1 MKMVRKHKA
10 RLILCSGKGGTGKS
24 TVAAAIATH
33 FSENGQKTLLVSSDP
48 TQSLSG
54 IFNKRIGGEI
64 TKLSKDLHAIE
75 LDIEKITKRVEQEYR
90 KIFLDAL
97 GSWLD
102 EELTKD
108 LPLEMISGVDELFAL
123 DKIRRF
129 VGGDYNV
136 VVWDTSP
143 TAHTLRLLSL
153 SKKMSAAM
161 SHGLG
166 LYMKLKHPLQTLR
179 SWLGRK
185 GEPKIVK
192 AFKRLGKVT
201 AEIEK
206 MLASGKTELILVLN
220 PERLSINEGKQL
232 REAAERYNITI
243 KRVVVNKIITPCKC
257 RFCELKR
264 REQEQN
270 MARIHREYGDLKI
283 LTVPYLPYEIITMNR
298 IREYAGKLF
307 EE

>member
-1 MKMVRKHKA
+1 MVGKRRAK
-10 RLILCSGKGGTGKS
+10 LILCSGKGGTGKS

-33 FSENGQKTLLVSSDP
+33 FSGKGQKTLLVSSDP

-54 IFNKRIGGEI
+54 IFNKKIGGE
-64 TKLSKDLHAIE
+64 TTRLGKNLQALE
-75 LDIEKITKRVEQEYR
+75 LDIEKIAKQVEHEYR

-123 DKIRRF
+123 DKIRHF
-129 VGGDYNV
+129 VDRDYEV

-153 SKKMSAAM
+153 SKKMSTAM
-161 SHGLG
+161 TRSLS
-166 LYMKLKHPLQTLR
+166 LYVKLMHPIQSLKL
-179 SWLGRK
+179 WFGGK
-185 GEPKIVK
+185 EEPKIIK
-192 AFKRLGKVT
+192 AFKKLGRVT
-201 AEIEK
+201 TKIEK
-206 MLASGKTELILVLN
+206 MLSDGKTELILVLN

-243 KRVVVNKIITPCKC
+243 KRAVVNKLITPCKC

-264 REQEQN
+264 KEQEKN
-270 MARIHREYGDLKI
+270 LETIKAEYGDLKL
-283 LTVPYLPYEIITMNR
+283 LTMPYLPYEIITKER
-298 IREYAGKLF
+298 VKEYTSKLF

>member
-1 MKMVRKHKA
+1 MVGKRRAK
-10 RLILCSGKGGTGKS
+10 LILCSGKGGTGKS
-24 TVAAAIATH
+24 TVAAAVATH
-33 FSENGQKTLLVSSDP
+33 FSDKGQKTLLISSDP

-64 TKLSKDLHAIE
+64 TRLGKNLQAIE
-75 LDIEKITKRVEQEYR
+75 IDIEKIARKVEHEYR

-123 DKIRRF
+123 DKIRHF
-129 VGGDYNV
+129 VERDYNV

-153 SKKMSAAM
+153 SKKMSVAM
-161 SHGLG
+161 SHSLS
-166 LYMKLKHPLQTLR
+166 LYVKLMHPLQTLKL
-179 SWLGRK
+179 WLGKK
-185 GEPKIVK
+185 GEPKIIK
-192 AFKRLGKVT
+192 AFKKLGKVT
-201 AEIEK
+201 MKIEK
-206 MLASGKTELILVLN
+206 MLADGRTELILVLN

-232 REAAERYNITI
+232 REAAEKYNITI
-243 KRVVVNKIITPCKC
+243 KRAVVNKMITPCKC

-264 REQEQN
+264 KEQERNLKIIQ
-270 MARIHREYGDLKI
+270 EGYGDLKL
-283 LTVPYLPYEIITMNR
+283 LTVPYLPYEIITKER
-298 IREYAGKLF
+298 VKEYTDKLF

>member
-1 MKMVRKHKA
+1 MVRKRKA
-10 RLILCSGKGGTGKS
+10 KLILCSGKGGTGKS

-33 FSENGQKTLLVSSDP
+33 FSRNGQKTLLVSSDP

-54 IFNKRIGGEI
+54 IFNKKVGGEI
-64 TKLSKDLHAIE
+64 IRLGKNLQAIE
-75 LDIEKITKRVEQEYR
+75 IDIEKITRKVEQEYR

-123 DKIRRF
+123 DKIRHF
-129 VGGDYNV
+129 VEGDYDM

-153 SKKMSAAM
+153 SKKMSTAM
-161 SHGLG
+161 SHSLG
-166 LYMKLKHPLQTLR
+166 LYMKLRHPIQTLR
-179 SWLGRK
+179 LWLGGK

-192 AFKRLGKVT
+192 AFRRLEKVT

-206 MLASGKTELILVLN
+206 MLADGRTELILILN

-243 KRVVVNKIITPCKC
+243 KRVIVNKVITPCKC

-264 REQEQN
+264 KEQERNLAMIQQ
-270 MARIHREYGDLKI
+270 EYEDLKI
-283 LTVPYLPYEIITMNR
+283 LSVPYLPHEIIAMER
-298 IREYAGKLF
+298 VREYANKLF